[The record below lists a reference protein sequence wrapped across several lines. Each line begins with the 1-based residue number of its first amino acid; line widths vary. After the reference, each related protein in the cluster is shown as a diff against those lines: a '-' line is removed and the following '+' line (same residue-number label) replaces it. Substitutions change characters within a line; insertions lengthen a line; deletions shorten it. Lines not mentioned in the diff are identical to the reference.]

1 MIRTTNLEDRIKEID
16 RPWSPI
22 EIARVNDQIV
32 RMSLIEGEFHW
43 HKHTDEDELF
53 YVYKGSIIIQLKG
66 QPDKVLHQGEIAVIP
81 RGTEHCP
88 KGLEPSYVLLFEP
101 YLLQTWGD

>member
-1 MIRTTNLEDRIKEID
+1 MIRTTNLEDRIKEIE

-22 EIARVNDQIV
+22 
-32 RMSLIEGEFHW
+32 
-43 HKHTDEDELF
+43 K
-53 YVYKGSIIIQLKG
+53 
-66 QPDKVLHQGEIAVIP
+66 IAVIP
-81 RGTEHCP
+81 KGTEHCP